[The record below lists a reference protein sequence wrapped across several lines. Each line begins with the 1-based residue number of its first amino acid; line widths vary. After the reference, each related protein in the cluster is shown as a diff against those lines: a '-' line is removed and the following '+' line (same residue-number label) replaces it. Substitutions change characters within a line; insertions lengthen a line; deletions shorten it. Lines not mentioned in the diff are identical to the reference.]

1 MVDGYF
7 PDLVQSLYRQKIG
20 EDIMESLFYLFLFLT
35 IYPYVVY
42 PLLVIVWSRLSGRR
56 WIQKCIVPNVSMII
70 SVYNEEGV
78 IREKIENA
86 LSLDYPKDLFEV
98 VVVSDGSTDR
108 TNEILAS
115 IVDPRL
121 VLRVFPERNGKTAC
135 LNQVVP
141 VAKGDIL
148 VFTDANSM
156 FPFDA
161 LRKLTRNF
169 ADGRVGLVTGW
180 TKYRKPDGAE
190 ETTGLY
196 ARLEKAVKYAESL
209 VGSCV
214 GADGAVFAMRK
225 ELYLP
230 LKSYDIN
237 DFVIPLNVIGQRG
250 MVVLD
255 PEVYC
260 IEKPSEGEAKE
271 FRRQVRITNRTLGA
285 LWRNAGFLNPARYGT
300 FAFCLLSH
308 KVIRF
313 LVPFFF
319 LGTFCIGSVLSATST
334 FYAALTAAQL
344 LFVVVG
350 VFGIVD
356 RSYGRLVQ
364 LCSFVL
370 LTIYAQFIGWIRW
383 STGKSDVI
391 WKPER

>member
-1 MVDGYF
+1 MT
-7 PDLVQSLYRQKIG
+7 
-20 EDIMESLFYLFLFLT
+20 ESLFYLLLFLT
-35 IYPYVVY
+35 IYPYAVY
-42 PLLVIVWSRLSGRR
+42 PLLVIAWSKLSGRH
-56 WIQKCIVPNVSMII
+56 WTQKSIVPRVSMII

-115 IVDPRL
+115 INDRRL
-121 VLRVFPERNGKTAC
+121 VLQVYPERNGKTAC

-141 VAKGDIL
+141 AAKGDIL

-156 FPFDA
+156 FPFDTI
-161 LRKLTRNF
+161 RKLTRNF

-180 TKYRKPDGAE
+180 TKYRKADGEE

-196 ARLEKAVKYAESL
+196 ARLEKAVKYGESL
-209 VGSCV
+209 VSSCV
-214 GADGAVFAMRK
+214 GADGAIFAMRK
-225 ELYLP
+225 EMYRP
-230 LKSYDIN
+230 LKDYDIN
-237 DFVIPLNVIGQRG
+237 DFVIPLNVVGQGG

-285 LWRNAGFLNPARYGT
+285 IWRNMGFLNPVRYGA
-300 FAFCLLSH
+300 FAFFLLSH
-308 KVIRF
+308 KLIRF

-319 LGTFCIGSVLSATST
+319 LGTFCVGSVLSANSA
-334 FYAALTAAQL
+334 FYAVLTTAQV

-350 VFGIVD
+350 VFGLFD

-370 LTIYAQFIGWIRW
+370 LTIYAQFVGWIRW